1 MSKLAWV
8 GATASWPIRHSGQLR
23 AGMAFPTGW
32 RKLASTLGLLV
43 LAFLAG
49 CQVDLHTK
57 ATEVDANE
65 MLGAL
70 LSAGLDARK
79 ATPDAGKTW
88 TISVEELQMARAIEV
103 LRDNALPRERRA
115 TLGDLFKKEGLI
127 SSPTEERV
135 RFLFGVQQ
143 GLAETL
149 SKIDGVIV
157 ARVHIVLPN
166 NDPLATTV
174 KPSSA
179 AVFVKHRRS
188 VEIQAL
194 IPAIKTLVVHS
205 VEGLQYHQVTVT
217 PVAAELPVPSAAGVG
232 AADAK
237 ANGRFASSVW
247 LIGALALLLVLGT
260 AAGAVWWLKRKGL
273 MGRARPTAQPAATGD
288 QLVAIHAAGT

>member
-1 MSKLAWV
+1 MERLTLERLTHVRPPTLWRVSVCGLA
-8 GATASWPIRHSGQLR
+8 P
-23 AGMAFPTGW
+23 W
-32 RKLASTLGLLV
+32 RGLLIGLL
-43 LAFLAG
+43 LALLAG
-49 CQVDLHTK
+49 CQMDLHTK

-70 LSAGLDARK
+70 LSAGVDAHKR
-79 ATPDAGKTW
+79 TPDAGKTW
-88 TISVEELQMARAIEV
+88 TISVKESQAARAIEV
-103 LRDNALPRERRA
+103 LRDSALPRERRA

-166 NDPLATTV
+166 NDPLATTI

-179 AVFVKHRRS
+179 AVFVKHRRG

-194 IPAIKTLVVHS
+194 VPAIKNLVVHS
-205 VEGLQYHQVTVT
+205 VEGLEYNQVTVT
-217 PVAAELPVPSAAGVG
+217 SVATDGPTQGAAAAVGGGAKGWGMSGIALWAGV
-232 AADAK
+232 
-237 ANGRFASSVW
+237 
-247 LIGALALLLVLGT
+247 ALLLGLGGVT
-260 AAGAVWWLKRKGL
+260 AVIVAKKQGKPWWRLRSTARAAPGAEDLV
-273 MGRARPTAQPAATGD
+273 PAHGQAD
-288 QLVAIHAAGT
+288 

>member
-1 MSKLAWV
+1 MSALAN
-8 GATASWPIRHSGQLR
+8 
-23 AGMAFPTGW
+23 AGPLAPWRRWWLLLLFP
-32 RKLASTLGLLV
+32 LLT
-43 LAFLAG
+43 LAG
-49 CQVDLHTK
+49 CQMDLHTK

-70 LSAGLDARK
+70 LGAGVDARK
-79 ATPDAGKTW
+79 KTPDGGKTW
-88 TISVEELQMARAIEV
+88 TISVEESQAARAIEV

-166 NDPLATTV
+166 NDPLANTV

-179 AVFVKHRRS
+179 AVFVKHRRH
-188 VEIQAL
+188 VDIQVL
-194 IPAIKTLVVHS
+194 VPAIKTLVVHS
-205 VEGLQYHQVTVT
+205 VEGLEYSQVTVT
-217 PVAAELPVPSAAGVG
+217 PVAADALPSTASLSTAQAAGTG
-232 AADAK
+232 AE
-237 ANGRFASSVW
+237 GFGTP
-247 LIGALALLLVLGT
+247 LLAWSAGLLLV
-260 AAGAVWWLKRKGL
+260 AGGGGAIAWRKGKMWRRL
-273 MGRARPTAQPAATGD
+273 RPAAS
-288 QLVAIHAAGT
+288 LVAAKVNDLVPTHGPRQ

>member
-1 MSKLAWV
+1 MERLTLKHLTHVRSPKL
-8 GATASWPIRHSGQLR
+8 
-23 AGMAFPTGW
+23 W
-32 RKLASTLGLLV
+32 RVSVCGLAPWRGLLIGLL
-43 LAFLAG
+43 LALLAG
-49 CQVDLHTK
+49 CQMDLHTK

-70 LSAGLDARK
+70 LSAGVDARK
-79 ATPDAGKTW
+79 STPDAGKTW
-88 TISVEELQMARAIEV
+88 TISVKESQAARAIEV
-103 LRDNALPRERRA
+103 LRDSALPRERRA

-166 NDPLATTV
+166 NDPLATTI

-194 IPAIKTLVVHS
+194 VPAIKNLVVHS
-205 VEGLQYHQVTVT
+205 VEGLEYNQVTVT
-217 PVAAELPVPSAAGVG
+217 SVATDGPTQG
-232 AADAK
+232 AAAASAVAVGGGNEAK
-237 ANGRFASSVW
+237 GWGLSA
-247 LIGALALLLVLGT
+247 IALWAGFALLLGLG
-260 AAGAVWWLKRKGL
+260 GAVTVIVAKKQGKPWWRLRSAA
-273 MGRARPTAQPAATGD
+273 RAAPGAEDVVPAHGQAD
-288 QLVAIHAAGT
+288 

>member
-1 MSKLAWV
+1 MTALANPC
-8 GATASWPIRHSGQLR
+8 APTQRWPEGRTR
-23 AGMAFPTGW
+23 AGW
-32 RKLASTLGLLV
+32 RGLMTALLLAAVAL
-43 LAFLAG
+43 LAG
-49 CQVDLHTK
+49 CQMDLHTK

-70 LSAGLDARK
+70 LAAGVDARK
-79 ATPDAGKTW
+79 RTPDAGKTW
-88 TISVEELQMARAIEV
+88 TISVEESQAARAIEV

-115 TLGDLFKKEGLI
+115 SLGDLFKKEGLI

-166 NDPLATTV
+166 NDPLAPSV

-179 AVFVKHRRS
+179 AVFVKHRRG

-194 IPAIKTLVVHS
+194 VPAIKNLVVHS
-205 VEGLQYHQVTVT
+205 VEGLEYNQVTVT
-217 PVAAELPVPSAAGVG
+217 PVAADAAPVAAAKQEPG
-232 AADAK
+232 AVAQ
-237 ANGRFASSVW
+237 GERG
-247 LIGALALLLVLGT
+247 IGGSLLAWSGGLLLVVGG
-260 AAGAVWWLKRKGL
+260 GATV
-273 MGRARPTAQPAATGD
+273 
-288 QLVAIHAAGT
+288 LVARRGKPWARLRSSAALGAAKAGELVPTHGPRK